1 MSSQAQA
8 QDAAA
13 NVADAGRAFAEAVG
27 ARIEAQLSTTL
38 VAASSAAVVKA
49 TATTSAGGAVREVLA
64 DSSQVSAALAPA
76 LSEAEDRLE
85 AELLRALMAALG
97 AGWRAGV
104 AEQDALLPEAVRIGG
119 DRVEMRTVEAA
130 LMDWPIVG
138 NTAPDIA
145 AHNAAVWRFAAA
157 GVLGVA
163 VSSGAPAGIVPG
175 LADAARAAGNRAT
188 TATAEAFQ
196 AGVGAARLAAG
207 EALRR
212 ALT

>member
-1 MSSQAQA
+1 VTSQAQA
-8 QDAAA
+8 QDEAAD
-13 NVADAGRAFAEAVG
+13 VAAAGRAFGEAVG
-27 ARIEAQLSTTL
+27 ARVTAQLSTTL
-38 VAASSAAVVKA
+38 VAASSAAVLKA
-49 TATTSAGGAVREVLA
+49 SSTTSTRGAVREVVA
-64 DSSQVSAALAPA
+64 DAAQVRDALAPA
-76 LSEAEDRLE
+76 LAEAEDRLE
-85 AELLRALMAALG
+85 VELLRALVAALG

-119 DRVEMRTVEAA
+119 DRVELRTVEAA
-130 LMDWPIVG
+130 LVGWPIVG
-138 NTAPDIA
+138 NTAPEVA

-175 LADAARAAGNRAT
+175 LADVARTAGNRAE

-212 ALT
+212 AFS